1 MPLAAPAAP
10 ALVTGAVL
18 RLFAVYAGAMSS
30 FYLLLSVVPLYADA
44 HRLGGSAAGLSTG
57 AMMLTAVA
65 AELASPRLARRV
77 GFGRL
82 LGAGVVL
89 LGAPALLFPAVEGLT
104 RVPPLGM
111 AVLTGLSVVRGLG
124 FALVVVAVGTIA
136 AHAFPES
143 RRGEGMGVLGV
154 VAMVPAVTML
164 PLGVWLS
171 QVASYPSVFAAAA
184 LCAFAVL
191 PLTARLNAPATGD
204 PSSRHPGSFGLR
216 RPGIRRPLVV
226 FTTTA
231 VAGGVVVA
239 FLPTAVST
247 GVAAAG
253 LLAQAAVAA
262 VTRWLAGRYADRY
275 GGTGLLTAAVV
286 ACAVGMVLAAATAT
300 DLAVLTGM
308 ALFGAGFGL
317 AQTVS
322 LTSMLG
328 HVSPDGYAR
337 VSAAWNAGYD
347 IGWGFGA
354 IGIGIVVAQLGH
366 SAAFA
371 VTGLLVLTVLP
382 LTPRATQ

>member
-1 MPLAAPAAP
+1 
-10 ALVTGAVL
+10 
-18 RLFAVYAGAMSS
+18 
-30 FYLLLSVVPLYADA
+30 
-44 HRLGGSAAGLSTG
+44 
-57 AMMLTAVA
+57 MMLTAVA

-204 PSSRHPGSFGLR
+204 PSSATQAASACVVRGSGDPWWCS
-216 RPGIRRPLVV
+216 RPRQLPVAWSSHSCPPRSAPAWLPPASSRRPL
-226 FTTTA
+226 
-231 VAGGVVVA
+231 
-239 FLPTAVST
+239 S
-247 GVAAAG
+247 
-253 LLAQAAVAA
+253 Q
-262 VTRWLAGRYADRY
+262 R
-275 GGTGLLTAAVV
+275 
-286 ACAVGMVLAAATAT
+286 
-300 DLAVLTGM
+300 
-308 ALFGAGFGL
+308 
-317 AQTVS
+317 
-322 LTSMLG
+322 
-328 HVSPDGYAR
+328 
-337 VSAAWNAGYD
+337 
-347 IGWGFGA
+347 
-354 IGIGIVVAQLGH
+354 
-366 SAAFA
+366 
-371 VTGLLVLTVLP
+371 
-382 LTPRATQ
+382 